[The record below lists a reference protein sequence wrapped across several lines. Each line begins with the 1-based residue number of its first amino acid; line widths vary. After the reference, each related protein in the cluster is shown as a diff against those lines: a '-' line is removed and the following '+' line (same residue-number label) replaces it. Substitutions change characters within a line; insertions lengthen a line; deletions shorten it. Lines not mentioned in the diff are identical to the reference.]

1 MIFFKNAFNA
11 QKFPRSLSDNIGQSD
26 IGIHISQN
34 VTFPSTL
41 SLKSENLV
49 YQQESFTYGM
59 EWMAAHALQILIV
72 LEILTTSFDMYVKK
86 RQLNKFNETEIP
98 AFYN

>member
-1 MIFFKNAFNA
+1 M
-11 QKFPRSLSDNIGQSD
+11 LTDNIGQSS

-34 VTFPSTL
+34 VTLPNTL

-49 YQQESFTYGM
+49 YQQESVINGM

-86 RQLNKFNETEIP
+86 RQLNKFNETDIP

>member
-1 MIFFKNAFNA
+1 MFT
-11 QKFPRSLSDNIGQSD
+11 DNIGQSN

-34 VTFPSTL
+34 VTLLNTL

-49 YQQESFTYGM
+49 YQQESVTYGM
-59 EWMAAHALQILIV
+59 EWLAAHALQILIF

-86 RQLNKFNETEIP
+86 RQLNKFNETDIP

>member
-1 MIFFKNAFNA
+1 
-11 QKFPRSLSDNIGQSD
+11 
-26 IGIHISQN
+26 
-34 VTFPSTL
+34 
-41 SLKSENLV
+41 
-49 YQQESFTYGM
+49 M